1 MFALHRTQGLM
12 SQLLSPA
19 KPATRRVRVR
29 AVHTLSPRMRRV
41 IFTGVAAADLGDLEK
56 APPGAAIKLMFP
68 HDGAHPG
75 RMLGRAYTIR
85 RYHAARAEL
94 EVDFVVHDETP
105 AAAHG
110 PAARWL
116 KRVLP
121 GDELEFA
128 GPKPGFVP
136 DPAAPWTLL
145 IGDETAL
152 PAIFSLLESLPAH
165 ANVQAY
171 IAIGDAR
178 ARLPLEG
185 DFSLRSRS
193 QAIHWIEADTAHAGA
208 MMVGAL
214 SAQKMPP
221 GTPQVF
227 LAGEAS
233 LLKPVRT
240 LLEGAWAV
248 PHDAIHA
255 KGYWTA
261 GLSREARKAREAR

>member
-1 MFALHRTQGLM
+1 M
-12 SQLLSPA
+12 SQLLSPN
-19 KPATRRVRVR
+19 KPAARRVRVR
-29 AVHTLSPRMRRV
+29 AVRTLSPRMRRV
-41 IFTGVAAADLGDLEK
+41 VFTGVAASDLADLAK
-56 APPGAAIKLMFP
+56 APPGAAIKLLFP
-68 HDGAHPG
+68 HDAAGPG

-105 AAAHG
+105 AAQHG

-116 KRVLP
+116 EHAAP
-121 GDELEFA
+121 GDAVEFA
-128 GPKPGFVP
+128 GPKPGFVA

-145 IGDETAL
+145 VGDETAL
-152 PAIFSLLESLPAH
+152 PAIFSILESLPEQAH
-165 ANVQAY
+165 VQAY
-171 IAIGDAR
+171 IVIGDAR

-185 DFSLRSRS
+185 EFASHPRSE
-193 QAIHWIEADTAHAGA
+193 AIHWVEADTEHAGA

-214 SAQKMPP
+214 SAQTMPP

-233 LLKPVRT
+233 LLKQVRT
-240 LLEGAWAV
+240 LLEGAWSL
-248 PHDAIHA
+248 PHEAIHA

-261 GLSREARKAREAR
+261 GLTREERKAREAR